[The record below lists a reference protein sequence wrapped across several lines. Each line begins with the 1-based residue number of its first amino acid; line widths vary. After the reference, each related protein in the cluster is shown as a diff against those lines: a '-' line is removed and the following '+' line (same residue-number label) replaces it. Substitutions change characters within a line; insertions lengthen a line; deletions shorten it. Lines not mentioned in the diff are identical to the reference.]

1 MSCFSVKN
9 RCEICEVGFKRPYLL
24 ERHLATRKHQT
35 RLLGEKIER
44 VGEKIEN
51 KISDNETDTT
61 HVIMSNNNEYE
72 NQKTHRR
79 KTRVNGEKIES
90 NSLTE
95 QYMCEFCNYSCKYP
109 SDWNKHMNTAKHM
122 ERISIR
128 NLDLYKDYIYKCTGC
143 NQKFNK
149 DYKLKYH
156 KKKCSPTVLLTL
168 TEDNVS
174 NITGAAAEP
183 MNSAEMVKI
192 LIKENQELRNFVI
205 EQTREQT
212 KQAVEQTKLT
222 NSMMEITKTA
232 ITHSSGGHHNGNT
245 HTNSHNTNN
254 NSNNQ
259 FNIQLFLDEKCKDA
273 MNLSNFIGN
282 IQVSNQD
289 LENNA
294 ENGFVKGISKIL
306 IENLRQM
313 SLYERPIHCTD
324 VKRETMYIKE
334 EDQWAKEEDT
344 KKLQE
349 AIQEVSRK
357 SLIQYFQWKEEN
369 PEHTNLDSDIGMKC
383 MAISRNSMAGSN
395 RDEYYN
401 KIIKTVAKETV
412 LDKNI

>member
-1 MSCFSVKN
+1 
-9 RCEICEVGFKRPYLL
+9 
-24 ERHLATRKHQT
+24 
-35 RLLGEKIER
+35 
-44 VGEKIEN
+44 
-51 KISDNETDTT
+51 
-61 HVIMSNNNEYE
+61 
-72 NQKTHRR
+72 
-79 KTRVNGEKIES
+79 
-90 NSLTE
+90 
-95 QYMCEFCNYSCKYP
+95 
-109 SDWNKHMNTAKHM
+109 
-122 ERISIR
+122 
-128 NLDLYKDYIYKCTGC
+128 
-143 NQKFNK
+143 
-149 DYKLKYH
+149 
-156 KKKCSPTVLLTL
+156 
-168 TEDNVS
+168 
-174 NITGAAAEP
+174 
-183 MNSAEMVKI
+183 MNSAEMVKM

-205 EQTREQT
+205 EQTR
-212 KQAVEQTKLT
+212 EQTKLT

-369 PEHTNLDSDIGMKC
+369 PEHTNLDSDVGMKC

-401 KIIKTVAKETV
+401 KIIKTVAKETI
-412 LDKNI
+412 LDKKSDMTLLM

>member
-1 MSCFSVKN
+1 MSCFSFKN

-35 RLLGEKIER
+35 HLLGEKIEPM
-44 VGEKIEN
+44 GEKIEN
-51 KISDNETDTT
+51 K
-61 HVIMSNNNEYE
+61 NNEE
-72 NQKTHRR
+72 KTKPHHNMMLSETNNGFKKNTRR
-79 KTRVNGEKIES
+79 KNRVIGEKIES
-90 NSLTE
+90 RPCTE
-95 QYMCEFCNYSCKYP
+95 QYMCEFCDYSCKYP

-128 NLDLYKDYIYKCTGC
+128 NLDLYKDYIFQCTCC

-156 KKKCSPTVLLTL
+156 KKKCSPTALVTIQ
-168 TEDNVS
+168 EDTIS

-183 MNSAEMVKI
+183 MNSTEMVKI

-205 EQTREQT
+205 EQTR
-212 KQAVEQTKLT
+212 EQTKLT

-344 KKLQE
+344 KKLNE

-369 PEHTNLDSDIGMKC
+369 PEHTNLDSDVGMKC
-383 MAISRNSMAGSN
+383 MAISKNSMAGSN